1 MGDPEHLSVE
11 HFVWHLSSAATR
23 TAAYIISYFTF
34 DLLTSSFL
42 SILYFIELLLC
53 NFKHFLS
60 YCFVMLYLFLLGFYF
75 PFHEFGYCDKE
86 SAQRLSINKVYIS
99 PLNMNISNL
108 RALHNITS
116 VLSHVALC
124 IFSKISMIQSS
135 LLIHKYSNHKI
146 YAQCSYCIKSSRCVK
161 WLEDN
166 TLCLQSM
173 KYR

>member
-53 NFKHFLS
+53 NFKHLF
-60 YCFVMLYLFLLGFYF
+60 CDVVFVFIGILFSFSWFWLLW
-75 PFHEFGYCDKE
+75 
-86 SAQRLSINKVYIS
+86 RLSINKVYIS
-99 PLNMNISNL
+99 PLNLNISNL

-124 IFSKISMIQSS
+124 IFSKISMNQSS